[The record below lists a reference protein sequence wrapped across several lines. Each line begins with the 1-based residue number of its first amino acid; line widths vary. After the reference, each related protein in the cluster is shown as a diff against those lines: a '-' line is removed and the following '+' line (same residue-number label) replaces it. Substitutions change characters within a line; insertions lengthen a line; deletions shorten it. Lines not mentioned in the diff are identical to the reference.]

1 MSGLI
6 FWLGLAGAEVALVVF
21 VLLLVYWIQHSG
33 VARRDRRAAAKMVAS
48 VRKGK
53 ADREAAITAFLSQN
67 MGLSGPSLKTLKTA
81 ILREEFRLLQRFA
94 DVYRRRDSGAA
105 AQFQLSYE
113 AAVAPYLELH
123 GGGKV
128 TKAAEGDADIAELE
142 ALQAENQR
150 LSEELSVTMDTMS
163 RILSEYST
171 MFGEGATA
179 DAQEAA
185 DEDVDTEQAMPA
197 EELPQR
203 EVAELDESELDITE
217 DTVSSEQGGAD
228 SAQHPA
234 EEGVSEDT
242 EAEESG
248 SIGAAD
254 KQDAMEIGEPEPAP
268 SAELTSVADTDVVS
282 PAESESA
289 ASEPPAAKSAAELVE
304 PDEIDEL
311 IEADPLEEG
320 LGSLFDD
327 DEIAV
332 LDDESADAADSPK
345 DDGAIA
351 I

>member
-1 MSGLI
+1 MSGLM

-21 VLLLVYWIQHSG
+21 VLLLVYWIQHSS

-53 ADREAAITAFLSQN
+53 ADREAAITAFLSEN
-67 MGLSGPSLKTLKTA
+67 MGLSGPPLQALKTA

-105 AQFQLSYE
+105 AQFQISYE

-123 GGGKV
+123 GSGEV

-171 MFGEGATA
+171 MFGEGAA
-179 DAQEAA
+179 GNAPEAA
-185 DEDVDTEQAMPA
+185 DAGVDADQTMPA
-197 EELPQR
+197 EALPQR
-203 EVAELDESELDITE
+203 EVAELDESELDIAA
-217 DTVSSEQGGAD
+217 DSVSREQGGAD
-228 SAQHPA
+228 SA
-234 EEGVSEDT
+234 ES
-242 EAEESG
+242 EAEL
-248 SIGAAD
+248 I
-254 KQDAMEIGEPEPAP
+254 
-268 SAELTSVADTDVVS
+268 
-282 PAESESA
+282 
-289 ASEPPAAKSAAELVE
+289 E
-304 PDEIDEL
+304 PDEIDRL